1 MLIISNKLF
10 IFILSITAQ
19 KILELSGMI
28 GVDVQEIIY
37 FWLLFYL
44 MAATISFCIDRR
56 TCRSNV
62 KDTQLTQSWQSPGWW
77 VWKEVRNGRE
87 TNPISKRTERKG
99 EKKQGVCVTGK
110 LKWCDVERESREDDG
125 KSRHALLWFSR
136 RCVKIDKVRHS
147 WSYTQ
152 TQTEAHLKN
161 TSFRREAIRFH
172 YLLSRSLLYPP
183 WGCGTRL
190 WLSHTHARAPPP
202 NTHARTHTN
211 RVKRAPRRRSTY
223 KLPCLK
229 RAQNKNRQIYSFN
242 WPAIFLPSSTCVSVI
257 WVTTPMLPKAIQSF
271 KCSQPSFTIKISFTF
286 SRPLFTLSVHFIW
299 TNAYLCY
306 MASAAICSEKLNKIN
321 CLFTCWKA

>member
-99 EKKQGVCVTGK
+99 KKKQGVCVTGK

-147 WSYTQ
+147 CSYTQ
-152 TQTEAHLKN
+152 TQTEAHLKKHLSEERLSDS
-161 TSFRREAIRFH
+161 TTCCHALCFIPLEDVALVFDCH
-172 YLLSRSLLYPP
+172 TLMHVPLLPTHMP
-183 WGCGTRL
+183 G
-190 WLSHTHARAPPP
+190 HTQIEWNALPENNQP
-202 NTHARTHTN
+202 TN
-211 RVKRAPRRRSTY
+211 
-223 KLPCLK
+223 
-229 RAQNKNRQIYSFN
+229 
-242 WPAIFLPSSTCVSVI
+242 FL
-257 WVTTPMLPKAIQSF
+257 A
-271 KCSQPSFTIKISFTF
+271 
-286 SRPLFTLSVHFIW
+286 
-299 TNAYLCY
+299 
-306 MASAAICSEKLNKIN
+306 
-321 CLFTCWKA
+321 